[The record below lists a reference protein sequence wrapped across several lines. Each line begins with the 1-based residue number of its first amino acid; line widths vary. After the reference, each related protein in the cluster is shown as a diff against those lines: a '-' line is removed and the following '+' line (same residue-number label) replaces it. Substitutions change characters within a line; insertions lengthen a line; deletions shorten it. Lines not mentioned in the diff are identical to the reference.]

1 MVPTS
6 SLPYHL
12 LHLIITPQCLLISWE
27 SPPSCN
33 VLHLLSYSLKIVVL
47 LSSHHSYTL
56 STGLT
61 FSNTISLNVILR
73 FPSFNLHHFTL
84 GVACSGVQRF
94 LPYLLLIMCQFRS
107 YNHAFAILCRT
118 QLLIHMFPKTFLFHS
133 LYNHLWIIITHTA
146 HDWITLQS
154 CSNVQPPQPFRF
166 VPLHLVF
173 FTYNTPTFLVVH

>member
-1 MVPTS
+1 MKSLAFTVRYTFLSPFGVSSSSYNSFFVRALVVLLLSLPPCVPACSYLYLPAFLMVPTS

-12 LHLIITPQCLLISWE
+12 LHLIITPPCLLISWE

-33 VLHLLSYSLKIVVL
+33 VLHLLSYSLNIVVL
-47 LSSHHSYTL
+47 LSSHHSYTR

-61 FSNTISLNVILR
+61 FSNTISLNFILR

-107 YNHAFAILCRT
+107 PPT
-118 QLLIHMFPKTFLFHS
+118 
-133 LYNHLWIIITHTA
+133 
-146 HDWITLQS
+146 ITLSPS
-154 CSNVQPPQPFRF
+154 CVALSS
-166 VPLHLVF
+166 
-173 FTYNTPTFLVVH
+173 